1 MLPTADVRGELVAV
15 PAAVAAD
22 VALEGLVEAVTAHVD
37 GEHDVVQE
45 KDATVE
51 AAEGAHG
58 VSVPV
63 QHLYRLHGGEEGA
76 GTLFD

>member
-1 MLPTADVRGELVAV
+1 MAASWGPHPHPTSADLVLPAADVRGELVAV

-22 VALEGLVEAVTAHVD
+22 VALEGLVEAMTAHVD

-45 KDATVE
+45 EDVTVE

-58 VSVPV
+58 MSVPV
-63 QHLYRLHGGEEGA
+63 
-76 GTLFD
+76 